1 MTGATVGLYD
11 HFDLFLLSCTRDYH
25 CWGSSLLALLSWR
38 VDLSQATSARS
49 DSCSYRRH
57 KNIRTEFVF
66 FHGNKQKQIVI
77 YKCAL
82 MF

>member
-49 DSCSYRRH
+49 DSCSRISKRLA
-57 KNIRTEFVF
+57 NGSFGGDRDLNSRT
-66 FHGNKQKQIVI
+66 
-77 YKCAL
+77 YSR
-82 MF
+82 